1 MIPINKVKAYSTEQL
16 VDYINS
22 NKIKKNSVV
31 NIIKKSNLSN
41 TEVDELVYKV
51 NVSYKRINESLEFEL
66 KLFYLFFPFGI
77 VTTFLRNHDQDIQRF
92 EKFRFIK
99 KIKQYYLYSLI
110 GSIAYILI
118 GLILGTFF

>member
-1 MIPINKVKAYSTEQL
+1 MIPINKIKDYSTEQL
-16 VDYINS
+16 IDYINS

-77 VTTFLRNHDQDIQRF
+77 VTTFLPNHDQDIQRF

>member
-1 MIPINKVKAYSTEQL
+1 MIPINKIKDYSTEQL
-16 VDYINS
+16 IDYINS

-77 VTTFLRNHDQDIQRF
+77 VATFLRNHDQDIQRF

>member
-1 MIPINKVKAYSTEQL
+1 MIPINKIKDYSTEQL
-16 VDYINS
+16 IDYINS